1 MAEAGTKRQ
10 QSSEERS
17 RSSQH
22 SGSGTSM
29 ERRGGREERGGWLTR
44 SGIGSS
50 FFSVSPGEFFT
61 LSPISLMRRLTED
74 IDRAIGFGG
83 MSRRG
88 TAEQEFDW
96 VPPVELCQEGKNLVA
111 RLDLPG
117 LSEKDVHVE
126 VSEDGLSVTGER
138 RQESSTEER
147 GARRS
152 EISYGRFYRLIPL
165 PEGTEPDNAKAT
177 FRNGVLEVTIPV
189 TEQQPMRK
197 SIPVSASSEG
207 SSQGSEARSRT
218 ASSSSS

>member
-17 RSSQH
+17 RASQQ

-29 ERRGGREERGGWLTR
+29 ERRRGGQEERGGWLTR

-88 TAEQEFDW
+88 AAEHEFDW
-96 VPPVELCQEGKNLVA
+96 IPPVELCQEGKNLVA

-165 PEGTEPDNAKAT
+165 PEGAETDNAKAT

-189 TEQQPMRK
+189 TAQQPMRK
-197 SIPVSASSEG
+197 SIPVSASGEG
-207 SSQGSEARSRT
+207 SSSSEGRSRT